1 MEPGGAPFINF
12 AFILT
17 LGKTKRGRINVP
29 VMFIHI
35 STETSCPR
43 SAETNPP
50 TCRLPVLAKT
60 FEGLPF
66 TVVMPVSSQL
76 KIRCG
81 GNLYLSIT
89 ASNRSKN
96 LLTIWGWKDVAL
108 AAEVASGSLKNSF
121 LCRCIN
127 PCSQS
132 LPGFLLALLK
142 EFSEL
147 FFSAS

>member
-1 MEPGGAPFINF
+1 
-12 AFILT
+12 
-17 LGKTKRGRINVP
+17 
-29 VMFIHI
+29 MFIHI
-35 STETSCPR
+35 STKTSCPR

-60 FEGLPF
+60 FEGLPC
-66 TVVMPVSSQL
+66 TVVMPVSSQI

-81 GNLYLSIT
+81 ENFYLSIT

-96 LLTIWGWKDVAL
+96 LLTVWGLKDLAL
-108 AAEVASGSLKNSF
+108 AAEVASGCLKDSS

-132 LPGFLLALLK
+132 LPAFLLALLK
-142 EFSEL
+142 EFGKL
-147 FFSAS
+147 FFLLAETQDF

>member
-1 MEPGGAPFINF
+1 MEAGGAPFMNS

-17 LGKTKRGRINVP
+17 LEKTKRGGINVP
-29 VMFIHI
+29 VMFTHI

-60 FEGLPF
+60 FEGLPC

-76 KIRCG
+76 KIRYG
-81 GNLYLSIT
+81 GNLYLPIT
-89 ASNRSKN
+89 ASNSSKN
-96 LLTIWGWKDVAL
+96 LLTVWGLKDLAL
-108 AAEVASGSLKNSF
+108 AAFGCLKDSSL
-121 LCRCIN
+121 CWCIN

-132 LPGFLLALLK
+132 LPAFLLALLK
-142 EFSEL
+142 EFCKL